1 MKKLLKDDLNVCK
14 ATEKFLFNFQSN
26 NQIYIGLN

>member
-26 NQIYIGLN
+26 IHRVELNR